1 MNSAIDSVDLQF
13 SPTAA
18 LALQGVLALVIF
30 GVALELRLADF
41 ARLLREPRIVLVGL
55 LSQLVA
61 LPLLTLV
68 LVFVTDPAPSIAL
81 GLMLTAACP
90 GGNMSN
96 VLTHWAGGRTSLAM
110 TMTSI
115 SSLISP
121 VTTPLIFGV
130 LGGLHPATRSAMQA
144 VSVPYSELVGTI
156 LVALVT
162 PLMLGMLLVERWP
175 LLAARLR
182 KPLKRFG
189 LAVFALFVVLAVA
202 ANYKIFWQ
210 ALTTIFVL
218 VAVHNAIA
226 LGSGYGIARLAGAGD
241 AERRAITFE
250 TGVHN
255 TALGLTLVFIYYQ
268 GLGGMAL
275 VLAWWGVWDLITGG
289 LLARYW
295 AKRPIEH
302 TDEPSAL
309 R

>member
-1 MNSAIDSVDLQF
+1 MSIDVDSVQMQF
-13 SPTAA
+13 SPGAA
-18 LALQGVLALVIF
+18 LALQVILAFVIF

-41 ARLLREPRIVLVGL
+41 SRLLREPRAVLIGL

-61 LPLLTLV
+61 LPLLTLA
-68 LVFVTDPAPSIAL
+68 LVFVADPAPSLAL

-121 VTTPLIFGV
+121 ITTPLIFGV
-130 LGGLHPATRSAMQA
+130 LGGLHPATRSAMQTVA
-144 VSVPYSELVGTI
+144 VPYDELITTI
-156 LVALVT
+156 LLALVT
-162 PLMLGMLLVERWP
+162 PLVLGMLIAERWP
-175 LLAARLR
+175 ELTNRLR

-189 LAVFALFVVLAVA
+189 LLVFALFIVLAVA
-202 ANYKIFWQ
+202 ANYAIFWA
-210 ALTTIFVL
+210 ALTTVFIL

-226 LGSGYGIARLAGAGD
+226 MATGYSIARLLRTSD
-241 AERRAITFE
+241 ADCRAITFE

-255 TALGLTLVFIYYQ
+255 TALGLTLIFTYFQ

-275 VLAWWGVWDLITGG
+275 IVAWWGIWDLITGG
-289 LLARYW
+289 MLARYW
-295 AKRPIEH
+295 SRRQH
-302 TDEPSAL
+302 
-309 R
+309 

>member
-1 MNSAIDSVDLQF
+1 MSLDVDNIQMQF
-13 SPTAA
+13 SPAA
-18 LALQGVLALVIF
+18 AVALQVVLAFVIF

-41 ARLLREPRIVLVGL
+41 ARLLREPRAVLIGL
-55 LSQLVA
+55 LSQLAA
-61 LPLLTLV
+61 LPLLTLA
-68 LVFVTDPAPSIAL
+68 LVFVADPAPSLAL

-121 VTTPLIFGV
+121 ITTPLIFGV

-144 VSVPYSELVGTI
+144 VAVPYGELVTTI
-156 LVALVT
+156 LLALVT
-162 PLMLGMLLVERWP
+162 PLVLGMLIAERWP
-175 LLAARLR
+175 ELTNRLR

-189 LAVFALFVVLAVA
+189 LIVFALFIVLAVA
-202 ANYKIFWQ
+202 SNYAIFWA
-210 ALTTIFVL
+210 ALTTVFVL

-226 LGSGYGIARLAGAGD
+226 MATGYSIARLLRTSD
-241 AERRAITFE
+241 ADRRAITFE

-255 TALGLTLVFIYYQ
+255 TALGLTLIFTYFQ

-275 VLAWWGVWDLITGG
+275 IVAWWGVWDLITGG
-289 LLARYW
+289 VLARYW
-295 AKRPIEH
+295 SRRP
-302 TDEPSAL
+302 PA
-309 R
+309 